1 MIKEFDSRRF
11 TLTAAAVALVTVL
24 AAQCLPGP
32 SDDAIAQATAQ
43 DVKDA
48 QRAAARHAAQV
59 RRELA
64 KTTKTTAAQ

>member
-1 MIKEFDSRRF
+1 MFDSRRF
-11 TLTAAAVALVTVL
+11 TLAAAALAVLVVAMAT
-24 AAQCLPGP
+24 CLPGP
-32 SDDAIAQATAQ
+32 SDAAMAQATAQ

-64 KTTKTTAAQ
+64 KTSAHQ

>member
-1 MIKEFDSRRF
+1 MFNSRRF
-11 TLTAAAVALVTVL
+11 TLAAAVLAVLVV
-24 AAQCLPGP
+24 AAATCLPGP

-48 QRAAARHAAQV
+48 QRAAARQAAAV

-64 KTTKTTAAQ
+64 KTTKTTTAAQ

>member
-1 MIKEFDSRRF
+1 MFNSRRF
-11 TLTAAAVALVTVL
+11 TLAAAALAVLVVAMAT
-24 AAQCLPGP
+24 CLPGP
-32 SDDAIAQATAQ
+32 SDSDVAQATAQ

-64 KTTKTTAAQ
+64 KSSGTARQ